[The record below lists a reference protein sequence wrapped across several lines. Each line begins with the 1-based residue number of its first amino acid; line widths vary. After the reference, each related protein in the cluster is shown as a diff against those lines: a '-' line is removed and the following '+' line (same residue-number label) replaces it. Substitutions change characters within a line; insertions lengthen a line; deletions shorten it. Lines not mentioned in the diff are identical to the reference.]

1 MGACDER
8 KRPFRNYNA
17 DLRVV
22 MSVTKESL
30 CGLNRIMF
38 SGISVVPLTVLFK
51 KCDIIEQEPYCTVI
65 RL

>member
-1 MGACDER
+1 MRGR
-8 KRPFRNYNA
+8 GPFRNYNA

-38 SGISVVPLTVLFK
+38 SGISVVPLTVLFR
-51 KCDIIEQEPYCTVI
+51 KCDIIEQEPHCTDTH
-65 RL
+65 L